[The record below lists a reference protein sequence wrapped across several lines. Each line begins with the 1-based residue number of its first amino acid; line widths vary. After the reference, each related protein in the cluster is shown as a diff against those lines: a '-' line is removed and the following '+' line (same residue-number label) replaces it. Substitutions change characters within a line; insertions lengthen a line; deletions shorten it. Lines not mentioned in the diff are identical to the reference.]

1 MKFRVARHT
10 SKIDTIINFYHS
22 ILGFD
27 ILGSFENHDGYDG
40 VFLGL
45 KDENWHL
52 EFTISEVSPNH
63 HPDEDDLLVFYANS
77 ENHYTELITSL
88 KNNNIVEVQPKNS
101 YWKKNGIT
109 FLDPDGFRI
118 VISRKA

>member
-52 EFTISEVSPNH
+52 EFTISETSPNH

-77 ENHYTELITSL
+77 EKIITV
-88 KNNNIVEVQPKNS
+88 NQ
-101 YWKKNGIT
+101 
-109 FLDPDGFRI
+109 
-118 VISRKA
+118 